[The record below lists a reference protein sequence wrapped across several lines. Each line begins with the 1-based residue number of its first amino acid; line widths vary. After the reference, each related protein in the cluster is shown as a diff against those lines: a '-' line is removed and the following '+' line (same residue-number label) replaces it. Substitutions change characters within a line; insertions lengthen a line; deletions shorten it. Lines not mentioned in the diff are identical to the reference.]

1 MHRNATLRST
11 PSAEAAPLVNVSR
24 RHFLGASGAL
34 VLGVCVPAVAADPKP
49 QAAKAPFQPNL
60 FLALDADGGVRV
72 TAHRSEMGQ
81 GVRTALAQ
89 IVADE
94 LDADWARV
102 AVVQAPGDAKYGDQ
116 NTDGS
121 RSIAQNY
128 DRLREA
134 GATARLMLRQAA
146 AARWQVPLD
155 EVRAVQHEVTHAGS
169 GRRVSYGALA
179 AEAAALPIPAK
190 APLKTNAEHRFI
202 GKAVTHVDAADIARG
217 KGAFGADV
225 RLPNMATAVVVRCP
239 WLGGGVKN
247 IANRPKEAP
256 GVIGIEVL
264 DPAPSAGP
272 MFAPLGGVAVVAE
285 DTFTAIRIARD
296 LNIEWTASPNQGF
309 ASEDL
314 RTALREALAKPGAKV
329 PGAEKGDVDAVFQAA
344 QAGDGT
350 TLAATY
356 ETPFLSHAPMEPP
369 VAVADVS
376 AAEKR
381 CTVQAPL
388 QDPQAARGLVAQQ
401 LGYPLEN
408 VTVTPTLL
416 GGAFGRKSKP
426 DFALEAVELSKRLA
440 RPVRVQWLR
449 EDDIRHDYFHAA
461 SAQLHRAVVDEDG
474 LPQAWLQRTAF
485 PSITT
490 VFSPQASAPAPWELE
505 MGFSNLPYQVPNRR
519 MESAGIRAGVRIGWL
534 RSVCNIFHGF
544 SANVFADEMAAA
556 AGRDPIEHRLA
567 MLPKNGKVAVP
578 GMQPPPGHELD
589 VARFRHV
596 IERVRALSQWDRPRP
611 EGTGLGFAVHHSF
624 RSYVA
629 TVLEA
634 SVVGGRP
641 KVLNAY
647 MVLDCGTYVN
657 EDTCRAQMEGAV
669 VFGLSLA
676 LHGDIAMRE
685 GAVVQSNFHDYP
697 MLRMADAP
705 PTAVE
710 LVPAQ
715 GRLPAGVGEPGVPPV
730 APALVNALF
739 AATGERHRSLPIR
752 V

>member
-1 MHRNATLRST
+1 MQTHSHAAS
-11 PSAEAAPLVNVSR
+11 PSVSADALANLSR
-24 RHFLGASGAL
+24 RHFLGASGVF
-34 VLGVCVPAVAADPKP
+34 VLGACLPATAAGPKP
-49 QAAKAPFQPNL
+49 NAAATPFQPSL
-60 FLALDADGGVRV
+60 FLALDADGAVRI

-94 LDADWARV
+94 LDADWSRV
-102 AVVQAPGDAKYGDQ
+102 AVEQAPGDAKYGDQ

-128 DRLREA
+128 DRLRAA

-155 EVRAVQHEVTHAGS
+155 EVRAANHQVTHAGT
-169 GRRVSYGALA
+169 GQRAGYGELA
-179 AEAAALPIPAK
+179 ADAAALPVPPK
-190 APLKTNAEHRFI
+190 APLKADAEHRFI

-239 WLGGGVKN
+239 WLGGGVRN
-247 IANRPKEAP
+247 IANKPKEAP
-256 GVIGIEVL
+256 GLIGIETL
-264 DPAPSAGP
+264 DPAPAAGP
-272 MFAPLGGVAVVAE
+272 VFAPLGGVAVVAE
-285 DTFTAIRIARD
+285 DTFTAIRIARELD
-296 LNIEWTASPNQGF
+296 IEWTESANHAF
-309 ASEDL
+309 ASDEL
-314 RTALREALAKPGAKV
+314 RAALRQALEQPGAKV
-329 PGAEKGDVDAVFQAA
+329 PGAEKGDVDAVFEAAEAGEGQALSA
-344 QAGDGT
+344 IF
-350 TLAATY
+350 
-356 ETPFLSHAPMEPP
+356 ETPFLAHAPMEPP

-381 CTVQAPL
+381 CAVRAPL

-426 DFALEAVELSKRLA
+426 DFALEAVELSKRLG

-449 EDDIRHDYFHAA
+449 EDDILHDYFHAA
-461 SAQLHRAVVDEDG
+461 SAQLHRAVVDERG

-490 VFSPQASAPAPWELE
+490 VFSPMAAAPVPWELE
-505 MGFSNLPYQVPNRR
+505 MGFSNLPYQAPNRR
-519 MESAGIRAGVRIGWL
+519 MESAGVRAGVRIGWL
-534 RSVCNIFHGF
+534 RSVCNIFHAF

-556 AGRDPIEHRLA
+556 AGRDPIEHRLD
-567 MLPKNGKVAVP
+567 MLPKSGKLKVP

-589 VARFRHV
+589 VGRLRHV
-596 IERVRALSQWDRPRP
+596 IERVRALSEWDKPRP
-611 EGTGLGFAVHHSF
+611 AGTGLGFAAHHSF

-641 KVLNAY
+641 KVSNAY

-657 EDTCRAQMEGAV
+657 ADTCRAQMEGAV

-676 LHGDIAMRE
+676 LHGEIAMRE

-705 PTAVE
+705 ATAVE